1 MENSI
6 NNIINTINANLNGV
20 LSSCKICSKCNQCK
34 PNDNFKPKRKECN
47 ECLLER
53 KRQYYRDN
61 LMKFKAYYITN
72 KVIKSN
78 TFSCN
83 VEGCDKTICNK

>member
-1 MENSI
+1 MDNSI
-6 NNIINTINANLNGV
+6 NNIINTINENLHSV

-34 PNDNFKPKRKECN
+34 TNNNFKPKRKECN

-61 LMKFKAYYITN
+61 IMTFKKYYIDTVKPKLN
-72 KVIKSN
+72 IK
-78 TFSCN
+78 
-83 VEGCDKTICNK
+83 

>member
-6 NNIINTINANLNGV
+6 NNMITLINTNLNSV
-20 LSSCKICSKCNQCK
+20 LVSCKICSKCNQCK

-47 ECLLER
+47 TCLLER

-61 LMKFKAYYITN
+61 LMKFKEYYQVKKLT
-72 KVIKSN
+72 K
-78 TFSCN
+78 
-83 VEGCDKTICNK
+83 